1 MKSLRCDSILDCYA
15 GRHPHYL
22 SLIEDIYLATD
33 EKEMIRR

>member
-1 MKSLRCDSILDCYA
+1 MKSLRCDSISGRHV

-33 EKEMIRR
+33 EKEMIR